1 LMDIASSAPF
11 LRDAW
16 FGQIAPERQALLL
29 AEGRI
34 RPFRNQQR
42 IYRLGD
48 PPNGLYGLISGE
60 VRLISYPVVGRQ
72 LLVARLE
79 PGGWFGELSTVD
91 GGPRPQDAISFGPSK
106 VLHISSRDF
115 ERISRDNPEIFRDV
129 ARLLGQRQRT
139 AVQYAGMTVS
149 LPAKVR
155 LSHLLLAAL
164 DTSGKPHSGAERTI
178 SLTQSD
184 IATALGASRQT
195 TNKLLKSLE
204 QTGAV
209 SLGYRRI
216 TVQNPAR
223 LHLLSKA
230 IRQN

>member
-1 LMDIASSAPF
+1 MDIAPSASF
-11 LRDAW
+11 LHDPW
-16 FGQIAPERQALLL
+16 FGRVAPERQAMLL
-29 AEGRI
+29 AAGRI
-34 RPFRNQQR
+34 RSFRNQQR

-48 PPNGLYGLISGE
+48 PPNGLYRLISGE

-79 PGGWFGELSTVD
+79 PGGWFGELSTID

-115 ERISRDNPEIFRDV
+115 ERMSRDNPEIFRDV
-129 ARLLGQRQRT
+129 ARLLGQRQRM

-149 LPAKVR
+149 LPAKLR
-155 LSHLLLAAL
+155 LSHLLLVAL
-164 DTSGKPHSGAERTI
+164 DTSEKPPSGAERTI

-184 IATALGASRQT
+184 IAAALGASRQT

-209 SLGYRRI
+209 SLGYGRI

-223 LHLLSKA
+223 LRHLSKA
-230 IRQN
+230 IRQT

>member
-1 LMDIASSAPF
+1 MDIAPPAPF
-11 LRDAW
+11 LHDPW
-16 FGQIAPERQALLL
+16 FGRIAPERQAMLL
-29 AEGRI
+29 AAGCI
-34 RPFRNQQR
+34 RSFRNQQR

-79 PGGWFGELSTVD
+79 PGGWFGELSTID

-106 VLHISSRDF
+106 VLHIPSRDF

-129 ARLLGQRQRT
+129 ARLLGQRQRM

-149 LPAKVR
+149 LPAKLR

-164 DTSGKPHSGAERTI
+164 DTSEKPPSGTERTI

-184 IATALGASRQT
+184 IAAALGASRQT

-204 QTGAV
+204 RTGAV
-209 SLGYRRI
+209 SLGYGRI

-223 LHLLSKA
+223 LRHLSKA
-230 IRQN
+230 IRQT

>member
-1 LMDIASSAPF
+1 MDIAPPAPF
-11 LRDAW
+11 LHDPW
-16 FGQIAPERQALLL
+16 FGRIAPERQAMLL
-29 AEGRI
+29 AAGRI
-34 RPFRNQQR
+34 RSFRNQQR

-60 VRLISYPVVGRQ
+60 VRLIGYPVVGRQ

-79 PGGWFGELSTVD
+79 PGGWFGELSTID

-106 VLHISSRDF
+106 VLHIPSRDF
-115 ERISRDNPEIFRDV
+115 DRISRDNPEIFRDV
-129 ARLLGQRQRT
+129 ARLLGQRQRL

-149 LPAKVR
+149 LPAKLR
-155 LSHLLLAAL
+155 LSHLLVAAL
-164 DTSGKPHSGAERTI
+164 DTSEKSPSGTERTI

-184 IATALGASRQT
+184 IAAALGASRQT

-209 SLGYRRI
+209 SLGYGRI

-223 LHLLSKA
+223 LRHLSKA
-230 IRQN
+230 IRQT

>member
-1 LMDIASSAPF
+1 MDIAPSAPF
-11 LRDAW
+11 LHDSW
-16 FGQIAPERQALLL
+16 FGRIAPERQAMLL
-29 AEGRI
+29 AAGRI
-34 RPFRNQQR
+34 RSFRNQQR

-60 VRLISYPVVGRQ
+60 VRLIGYPVAGRQ

-79 PGGWFGELSTVD
+79 PGGWFGELSTID

-115 ERISRDNPEIFRDV
+115 ERMSRDNPEIFRDV
-129 ARLLGQRQRT
+129 ARLLGQRQRM

-149 LPAKVR
+149 LPAKLR

-164 DTSGKPHSGAERTI
+164 DTSEKPPLGAERTI

-184 IATALGASRQT
+184 IAAALGASRQT

-204 QTGAV
+204 RTGAV
-209 SLGYRRI
+209 SLGYGRI

-223 LHLLSKA
+223 LRHLSKA
-230 IRQN
+230 I

>member
-1 LMDIASSAPF
+1 MDIAPSAPF
-11 LRDAW
+11 LHDLW
-16 FGQIAPERQALLL
+16 FGRIAPERQAMLL
-29 AEGRI
+29 AVGRI
-34 RPFRNQQR
+34 RSFRNQQR

-60 VRLISYPVVGRQ
+60 VRLISYPVEGRQ

-79 PGGWFGELSTVD
+79 PGGWLGELSTID

-106 VLHISSRDF
+106 VLHISSLDF

-129 ARLLGQRQRT
+129 ARLLGQRQRM

-149 LPAKVR
+149 LPAKLR

-164 DTSGKPHSGAERTI
+164 DTSEKPHSGAERTI

-184 IATALGASRQT
+184 IAAALGASRQT

-204 QTGAV
+204 RTGAV
-209 SLGYRRI
+209 SLGYGRI

-223 LHLLSKA
+223 LRHLSKA
-230 IRQN
+230 I

>member
-1 LMDIASSAPF
+1 MDIAPPAPF
-11 LRDAW
+11 LHDPW
-16 FGQIAPERQALLL
+16 FGRIAPERQAMLL
-29 AEGRI
+29 AAGRI
-34 RPFRNQQR
+34 RSFRNQQR

-60 VRLISYPVVGRQ
+60 VRLIGYPVVGRQ

-79 PGGWFGELSTVD
+79 PGGWFGELSTID

-106 VLHISSRDF
+106 VLHIPSRDF
-115 ERISRDNPEIFRDV
+115 DRISRDNPEIFRDV
-129 ARLLGQRQRT
+129 ARLLGQRQRL

-149 LPAKVR
+149 LPAKLR

-164 DTSGKPHSGAERTI
+164 DTSEKPPSGTERTI

-184 IATALGASRQT
+184 IAAALGASRQT

-209 SLGYRRI
+209 SLGYGRI

-223 LHLLSKA
+223 LRHLSKA
-230 IRQN
+230 IRQT

>member
-1 LMDIASSAPF
+1 MDIPPSASF
-11 LRDAW
+11 LHDPW
-16 FGQIAPERQALLL
+16 FGRIAPKRQAMLL
-29 AEGRI
+29 AAGRI
-34 RPFRNQQR
+34 RSFRNQQR

-48 PPNGLYGLISGE
+48 QPNGLYGLISGE
-60 VRLISYPVVGRQ
+60 VRLISYPVAGRQ

-79 PGGWFGELSTVD
+79 PGGWFGELSTID

-106 VLHISSRDF
+106 VLHIPSRDF

-129 ARLLGQRQRT
+129 ARLLGQRQRM

-149 LPAKVR
+149 LPAKLR

-164 DTSGKPHSGAERTI
+164 DTSEKPPSGTERTI

-184 IATALGASRQT
+184 IAAALGASRQT

-209 SLGYRRI
+209 SLGYGRI

-223 LHLLSKA
+223 LRHLSKA
-230 IRQN
+230 IRQT

>member
-1 LMDIASSAPF
+1 MDIAPSAPF
-11 LRDAW
+11 LHDSW
-16 FGQIAPERQALLL
+16 FGRIAPERQTMLL
-29 AEGRI
+29 AAGRI
-34 RPFRNQQR
+34 RSFRNQQR

-60 VRLISYPVVGRQ
+60 VRLIGYPVAGRQ

-79 PGGWFGELSTVD
+79 PGGWFGELSTID

-115 ERISRDNPEIFRDV
+115 ERMSRDNPEIFRDV
-129 ARLLGQRQRT
+129 ARLLGQRQRM

-149 LPAKVR
+149 LPAKLR

-164 DTSGKPHSGAERTI
+164 DSSEKPHSGAERTI

-184 IATALGASRQT
+184 LAAALGASRQT

-204 QTGAV
+204 RTGAV
-209 SLGYRRI
+209 SLGYGRI

-223 LHLLSKA
+223 LRHLSKA
-230 IRQN
+230 I